1 MKKSDIY
8 RKIKNILQKMLS
20 LEGPVLEKLMPE
32 TDLIASLNLTS
43 IDAMQLLVLI
53 ERDFEIFI
61 DDEDIGKE
69 LIQNID
75 TIANKI
81 IQIKCE
87 QKGNEEYEQ

>member
-8 RKIKNILQKMLS
+8 SKIKNILQNMLNLES
-20 LEGPVLEKLMPE
+20 LVLEKLTPE
-32 TDLIASLNLTS
+32 TDLIVALNLTS
-43 IDAMQLLVLI
+43 IDAMQLLVLV
-53 ERDFEIFI
+53 EREFEIFI

-87 QKGNEEYEQ
+87 QKGNE